1 MEATTKQERY
11 ESYLHMPGTKMAM
24 CANCEHYIAHYSK
37 TGWDFGC
44 GHCVQPRLK
53 PRNAYD
59 ICEHFESK
67 YNSKGSLGIIR
78 RESR

>member
-1 MEATTKQERY
+1 MTTTKQERY

-37 TGWDFGC
+37 EGWDFGC
-44 GHCVQPRLK
+44 GHCMHPRLK
-53 PRNAYD
+53 SRKAYD

-67 YNSKGSLGIIR
+67 QSLKRGMEIVR
-78 RESR
+78 REGR